1 MSGGSSDLGGVGL
14 MLFEKQITPVVFS
27 YVFRMKQ

>member
-1 MSGGSSDLGGVGL
+1 MEDQVSGGSSDLGGVGL

-27 YVFRMKQ
+27 